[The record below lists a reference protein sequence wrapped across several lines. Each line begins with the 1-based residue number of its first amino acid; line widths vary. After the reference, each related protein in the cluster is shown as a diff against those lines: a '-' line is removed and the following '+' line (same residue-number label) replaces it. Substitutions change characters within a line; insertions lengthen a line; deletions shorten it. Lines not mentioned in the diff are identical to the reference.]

1 MSRMKRAVVRRDKA
15 LGLLASVESESA
27 SLVSLPKQL
36 TALLKDIPAKK
47 LEFPLNGSKTSLE
60 WQTIDIVCNID
71 IQTGGMSESAWD
83 FPRDATAWS
92 DICKKW
98 DVLRTQ
104 SFATYKDL
112 LEVINS
118 IV

>member
-1 MSRMKRAVVRRDKA
+1 MKRAVVRRDKA
-15 LGLLASVESESA
+15 FGVLASVESESA
-27 SLVSLPKQL
+27 SLVSLPEQL
-36 TALLKDIPAKK
+36 SALLKDIPAKK
-47 LEFPLNGSKTSLE
+47 LKFPSKGSDTSLE

-71 IQTGGMSESAWD
+71 VQTGGMSESAWD
-83 FPRDATAWS
+83 FPRDATGWS

-98 DVLRTQ
+98 DMLRAQPLT
-104 SFATYKDL
+104 TYKDL